1 VEGTLQRL
9 LEVWGALGVVLALSI
24 LTLSILA
31 IISLSRKIKDLSGR
45 IEEQRAEL
53 RVLVKEVSV
62 VASSVYDAQRKI
74 SDLMAIVNPPP
85 KLSSRSWQ

>member
-1 VEGTLQRL
+1 VEGALQRL

>member
-1 VEGTLQRL
+1 VEGALQRL
-9 LEVWGALGVVLALSI
+9 LEVWGALGGVLALSI

-85 KLSSRSWQ
+85 KLSSRNWQ

>member
-1 VEGTLQRL
+1 VEGDLQRL

>member
-1 VEGTLQRL
+1 MEGAQRL

>member
-1 VEGTLQRL
+1 VEGDLQRL

-85 KLSSRSWQ
+85 KLSSRNWQ